1 MSSNASSYP
10 KSAFECSFSKAYH
23 ADLSMIKIIRNDVL
37 ALNEYQLLGNEQ
49 RDALIIII
57 TEMMTN
63 AIKHGSYGIEN
74 ALVILGVS
82 KVEDTVICIFEDS
95 GPGFDRSTIPNPT
108 LPAYIYRDHG
118 RGIFITEHLADEVRY
133 EYIHDIMRIT
143 VIIGKTIRTT
153 IQ

>member
-10 KSAFECSFSKAYH
+10 KSAFECSFTRTYH
-23 ADLSMIKIIRNDVL
+23 ADLSLIGIIRNDVL
-37 ALNEYQLLGNEQ
+37 ALKEYQLLDDDK

-63 AIKHGSYGIEN
+63 AIKHGSLGIEN

-82 KVEDTVICIFEDS
+82 NIEDTVICIFEDS
-95 GPGFDRSTIPNPT
+95 GPGFDRSTIPDPT
-108 LPAYIYRDHG
+108 LPAYIHRDHG

-133 EYIHDIMRIT
+133 LHADNTMRII
-143 VIIGKTIRTT
+143 VKL
-153 IQ
+153 

>member
-10 KSAFECSFSKAYH
+10 KSAFECSFSRTYH
-23 ADLSMIKIIRNDVL
+23 ADLSMIGIIRNDVL
-37 ALNEYQLLGNEQ
+37 ALKEYQLLDDDK

-63 AIKHGSYGIEN
+63 AIKHGSLGIEN

-82 KVEDTVICIFEDS
+82 NIEDTVICIFEDS
-95 GPGFDRSTIPNPT
+95 GPGFDRSTIPDPT
-108 LPAYIYRDHG
+108 LPAYLHRDHG

-133 EYIHDIMRIT
+133 LHADNTMRLI
-143 VIIGKTIRTT
+143 VKL
-153 IQ
+153 